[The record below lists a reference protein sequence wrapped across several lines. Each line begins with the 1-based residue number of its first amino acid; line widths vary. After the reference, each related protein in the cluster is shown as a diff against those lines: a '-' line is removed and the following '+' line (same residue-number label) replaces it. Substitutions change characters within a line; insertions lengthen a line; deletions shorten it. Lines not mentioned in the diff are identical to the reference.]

1 MVTLHAHNFKALRR
15 LRWPLDRGIV
25 VLTGANGAGKTT
37 TLLALRVLRDALD
50 RGLAEAVSLML
61 GGSYNLRH
69 HDAPEDDPIE
79 LGLDVDDLSWRVR
92 LIPRGPSVAPVGNET
107 LRQGDVVIFE
117 REASNNFTYAGGPER
132 SPAGDRI
139 GLEWAA
145 ALHPDDARVARVVN
159 LLRNIRVSYDPD
171 LRGLREGG
179 SRVSEDRQLHARGH
193 NVVAMLRKW
202 RDRREDRPRFDFV
215 DQGLRAAFP
224 GVYDG
229 LDFDTAGQ
237 TVTASIYRPGD
248 ETPNPI
254 SDEAN
259 GVLAMLVHLAQ
270 VASGDEG
277 GIVAIDEPETS
288 LHPYAIRRFVEHS
301 REWARRRNLT
311 VILPTHSPVL
321 LDELNAEP
329 DRVFVLERGD
339 SPVPVRLDTMRDRAW
354 LSSYT
359 LGELYVGGEFAA
371 NEKV

>member
-15 LRWPLDRGIV
+15 LHWPMSRGIV

-37 TLLALRVLRDALD
+37 ALLALRVLRDALA
-50 RGLAEAVSLML
+50 RGLPEAVSQLL

-69 HDAPEDDPIE
+69 HGAAEEEPIE
-79 LGLDVDDLSWRVR
+79 LGLDVDDLAWRVR
-92 LIPRGPSVAPVGNET
+92 LVPRGPSVAYVVDET
-107 LRQGDVVIFE
+107 LKQGDVTVFE
-117 REASNNFTYAGGPER
+117 RTASNEFTYAGASEQP
-132 SPAGDRI
+132 PAGDRI
-139 GLEWAA
+139 GLEWAVTF
-145 ALHPDDARVARVVN
+145 HRDDARIARLVDV
-159 LLRNIRVSYDPD
+159 LHNIRVFYDPD
-171 LRGLREGG
+171 LHALREGG
-179 SRVSEDRQLHARGH
+179 SRASEDRQLHPRGH

-215 DQGLRAAFP
+215 DQGLRSAFP

-229 LDFDTAGQ
+229 LDFETAGQ

-248 ETPNPI
+248 RTPSPI

-259 GVLAMLVHLAQ
+259 GVLAMLVHLSQ
-270 VASGDEG
+270 VASGGDD

-288 LHPYAIRRFVEHS
+288 LHPYAIRRLVEHS
-301 REWARRRNLT
+301 RQWAERHDLT
-311 VILPTHSPVL
+311 VILTTHSPVL
-321 LDELNAEP
+321 LDEFNAEP
-329 DRVFVLERGD
+329 DRVFVLERGYD
-339 SPVPVRLDTMRDRAW
+339 TLPVRLDTMRDRTW